1 MRGFWLQKC
10 VRDFKFSKNLLHSLG
25 EEEDFR
31 RLYIKRP
38 YERNLMKN
46 CDASQDMKHWKV
58 TKSGGDGWQVE
69 KSPIGLHPLSQ
80 LTHTDGPVGCWATSY
95 GSCHKYQIIDLL
107 EVGCSEHVLDVV
119 RPSIRVSEWYAARV
133 DCAAKY
139 VLKVALLKNNK
150 KELFWKKTITENCLY
165 VAKEILSAGGDW
177 FKAEHVFKDYPA
189 GVRYIGFFHKG
200 KDRQFWAGHFGAKFT
215 FGSVVIDFSHTALTE

>member
-1 MRGFWLQKC
+1 
-10 VRDFKFSKNLLHSLG
+10 
-25 EEEDFR
+25 
-31 RLYIKRP
+31 
-38 YERNLMKN
+38 
-46 CDASQDMKHWKV
+46 MKHWKV
-58 TKSGGDGWQVE
+58 TKSGGRWLAGR
-69 KSPIGLHPLSQ
+69 KIPYRLHTLSQ